1 MTSSELATTD
11 VPAGASGAS
20 GTTTTGPAR
29 EKSPGSAEGA
39 TRGPAR
45 PVTTGDRA
53 HGTFRR
59 DIEGLRGVAVLLVVL
74 YHAGVPLFGGGYVG
88 VDVFYVISGFVVTS
102 VLLREYATDGTIS
115 ILGFYAR
122 RARRLLPAAVLVLI
136 TTLLAAWWWLP
147 LQLQWIA
154 TQAIASA
161 AYCVNFL
168 LARNSVD
175 YLDTMRRESP
185 LEHYWSLAVEEQ
197 FYLCW
202 PLLLLALLGWPR
214 LLRRRRARSTSAR
227 SQPARTGP
235 AWLQPARSWWRPGDL
250 RPVLVVVAGV
260 AVLSFA
266 LCVWLTATSPGYA
279 YFGSPARAWQLL
291 AGVLIALG
299 AGAVSRLPARLA
311 AGMAWTG
318 LAAVLAAALLF
329 DSTTP
334 FPGYPALLPVAGAA
348 LVIAAGCAP
357 HSGGAGGLLA
367 LRPLQWIGRLSYS
380 WYLWHWPFLVIGAA
394 LLGGHG
400 TIWQNLGLV
409 GGALVAAAGTYLLVE
424 APLRRR
430 RRAAR
435 PWRTV
440 GLAAVASAAVVAVAV
455 PALATKPTL
464 VGPGRP
470 VDTAATLAASAD
482 VERDLTR
489 LVAASADAGPV
500 PANLTPP
507 LPEVTT
513 DIPAVFHDGCVVLRI
528 TDTGTDHP
536 CGYGDPAAAQT
547 VVLFGDSH
555 AGSWFPAVRRLA
567 DERGWRLVVMVKGFC
582 SAASVR
588 FHLDSVNRPYDECVQ
603 WREQALRRIGE
614 LRPAMV
620 VTSSTNYTF
629 GDPVGVFTDRDQV
642 WTDGWART
650 VDEIRST
657 GSEVV
662 LIGDVPWL
670 PPTVVDCLALHLT
683 DARAC
688 HGPVSDVV
696 LEPRRRQ
703 MIADVARD
711 RGALVVDPT
720 PWFCTSTVCPALV
733 GNVVTLR
740 DGNHISATYSR
751 LLWRVLD
758 ERIGLLGA

>member
-1 MTSSELATTD
+1 MTSAELATRD
-11 VPAGASGAS
+11 V
-20 GTTTTGPAR
+20 R
-29 EKSPGSAEGA
+29 EHPTGSARPAA
-39 TRGPAR
+39 TDGR
-45 PVTTGDRA
+45 T

-59 DIEGLRGVAVLLVVL
+59 DIEGLRAVAVLLVVL

-88 VDVFYVISGFVVTS
+88 VDVFYVISGFVVTT
-102 VLLREYATDGTIS
+102 VLLREYATHGTIS
-115 ILGFYAR
+115 IVGFYAR
-122 RARRLLPAAVLVLI
+122 RARRLLPAAVLVLLA
-136 TTLLAAWWWLP
+136 TLAAAWWWLP
-147 LQLQWIA
+147 LQVQWIA

-202 PLLLLALLGWPR
+202 PLLLLALLGLPR
-214 LLRRRRARSTSAR
+214 LLRWRSTR
-227 SQPARTGP
+227 SRPGG
-235 AWLQPARSWWRPGDL
+235 SWWRPGDL
-250 RPVLVVVAGV
+250 RPTLVIVAGV

-291 AGVLIALG
+291 AGVLIALA
-299 AGAVSRLPARLA
+299 AGAMTRIPARLA
-311 AGMAWTG
+311 AGMTWAG
-318 LAAVLAAALLF
+318 LAAVATAALLF

-357 HSGGAGGLLA
+357 HTGGAGGLLA
-367 LRPLQWIGRLSYS
+367 LRPLRWIGRLSYS

-394 LLGGHG
+394 LLGGRT
-400 TIWQNLGLV
+400 TIWQNLGLA

-424 APLRRR
+424 APLRHRR
-430 RRAAR
+430 RVAR

-440 GLAAVASAAVVAVAV
+440 GLAAAASAVVVAVAV
-455 PALATKPTL
+455 PALATKPSL

-470 VDTAATLAASAD
+470 VDTAALLAASTD
-482 VERDLTR
+482 VDQDLAR
-489 LVAASADAGPV
+489 LVAASAESGPV

-536 CGYGDPAAAQT
+536 CRYGDPSAART

-567 DERGWRLVVMVKGFC
+567 DERGWRLIVMVKGFC

-588 FHLDSVNRPYDECVQ
+588 FHLDSVNRPYDECVR

-620 VTSSTNYTF
+620 ITSSTNYTF
-629 GDPVGVFTDRDQV
+629 GDPVGAHPDRDQV
-642 WTDGWART
+642 WTDGWVETVAR
-650 VDEIRST
+650 IRST
-657 GSEVV
+657 GSDVV

-670 PPTVVDCLALHLT
+670 PPTVVDCLALHLG
-683 DARAC
+683 DARTC
-688 HGPVSDVV
+688 HGAVADVV

-703 MIADVARD
+703 MIADATR
-711 RGALVVDPT
+711 RQGALVVDPT
-720 PWFCTSTVCPALV
+720 PWFCTSTVCPAVV

-751 LLWRVLD
+751 LLWRALD
-758 ERIGLLGA
+758 ERIGALGA

>member
-1 MTSSELATTD
+1 MTSSELATTAA
-11 VPAGASGAS
+11 PGRAS
-20 GTTTTGPAR
+20 GTSGTATTA
-29 EKSPGSAEGA
+29 A
-39 TRGPAR
+39 AR
-45 PVTTGDRA
+45 PVATGRRE

-59 DIEGLRGVAVLLVVL
+59 DIEGLRGIAVLLVVL

-136 TTLLAAWWWLP
+136 TTLVAAWWWLP

-161 AYCVNFL
+161 VYCVNFL

-214 LLRRRRARSTSAR
+214 LLR
-227 SQPARTGP
+227 
-235 AWLQPARSWWRPGDL
+235 WRPGDL
-250 RPVLVVVAGV
+250 RPVLVVVAGI
-260 AVLSFA
+260 AAISFV
-266 LCVWLTATSPGYA
+266 LCVWQTATSPGYA

-311 AGMAWTG
+311 AAMTWTG

-348 LVIAAGCAP
+348 LAIAAGCAP

-367 LRPLQWIGRLSYS
+367 LGPLQWIGRLSYS

-400 TIWQNLGLV
+400 TIWENLGLV

-424 APLRRR
+424 TPLRRR
-430 RRAAR
+430 RRTLR
-435 PWRTV
+435 PWRTI
-440 GLAAVASAAVVAVAV
+440 GLAAVASAVVVAVAV

-470 VDTAATLAASAD
+470 VDTAATLAASTD
-482 VERDLTR
+482 VERDLAR
-489 LVAASADAGPV
+489 LVAASAEAGPV

-536 CGYGDPAAAQT
+536 CGYGDPDARQT

-603 WREQALRRIGE
+603 WREQALRLIGE

-620 VTSSTNYTF
+620 ITSSTNYTF
-629 GDPVGVFTDRDQV
+629 GDPVGGYTDRDQV

-650 VDEIRST
+650 VDTIRST

-670 PPTVVDCLALHLT
+670 PATVVDCLALHLA
-683 DARAC
+683 DARTC

-703 MIADVARD
+703 LIADAARD

-751 LLWRVLD
+751 LLWRALD

>member
-11 VPAGASGAS
+11 VPAGMSGAS
-20 GTTTTGPAR
+20 GTVTTARDREKPPGPAQ
-29 EKSPGSAEGA
+29 
-39 TRGPAR
+39 GPAR
-45 PVTTGDRA
+45 PVALGGRG

-102 VLLREYATDGTIS
+102 VLLRQYATDGTIS

-122 RARRLLPAAVLVLI
+122 RARRLLPAAVLVLV
-136 TTLLAAWWWLP
+136 TTLVAAWWWLP

-202 PLLLLALLGWPR
+202 PLLLLVLLGWPR
-214 LLRRRRARSTSAR
+214 LLRRRRARSAR
-227 SQPARTGP
+227 VQPALAR
-235 AWLQPARSWWRPGDL
+235 PARSWWRPGDL

-260 AVLSFA
+260 AALSFA

-311 AGMAWTG
+311 AGLAWTG

-357 HSGGAGGLLA
+357 HTGGAAGLLA

-400 TIWQNLGLV
+400 TIGQNLGLV

-430 RRAAR
+430 RHALR

-440 GLAAVASAAVVAVAV
+440 GLAAVASAVVVAVAV
-455 PALATKPTL
+455 PALAMKPTL

-482 VERDLTR
+482 VERDLAR
-489 LVAASADAGPV
+489 LVAASAETGPV

-614 LRPAMV
+614 LRPALV
-620 VTSSTNYTF
+620 ITSSTNYTF
-629 GDPVGVFTDRDQV
+629 GDPIGVFTDRDRV

-650 VDEIRST
+650 VDTIRST

-670 PPTVVDCLALHLT
+670 PATVVDCLALHLA
-683 DARAC
+683 DARTC
-688 HGPVSDVV
+688 HGAVSDVV

-703 MIADVARD
+703 MIASAARD

-751 LLWRVLD
+751 LLWRALD
-758 ERIGLLGA
+758 ERIGLAGA

>member
-1 MTSSELATTD
+1 MTSSELATTG
-11 VPAGASGAS
+11 VPGRAANAAGTA
-20 GTTTTGPAR
+20 TTAPVR
-29 EKSPGSAEGA
+29 EKPPGAAEGA
-39 TRGPAR
+39 ARGPAR
-45 PVTTGDRA
+45 PVIIGGRG

-59 DIEGLRGVAVLLVVL
+59 DIEGLRAVAVLLVVL

-122 RARRLLPAAVLVLI
+122 RARRLLPAAVLVLL
-136 TTLLAAWWWLP
+136 TTLIAAWWWLP

-202 PLLLLALLGWPR
+202 PLLLLALLGLPR
-214 LLRRRRARSTSAR
+214 LLRWR
-227 SQPARTGP
+227 Q
-235 AWLQPARSWWRPGDL
+235 ARSWWRPGDL
-250 RPVLVVVAGV
+250 RLVSAVVAGV
-260 AVLSFA
+260 AVLSFT

-299 AGAVSRLPARLA
+299 AGAASRLPARLA
-311 AGMAWTG
+311 AAMAWTG

-367 LRPLQWIGRLSYS
+367 LRPMQWIGRLSYS

-430 RRAAR
+430 RRTVR
-435 PWRTV
+435 PWRTI

-470 VDTAATLAASAD
+470 VDTAATLAASTD
-482 VERDLTR
+482 VERDLAR
-489 LVAASADAGPV
+489 LVAASAEAGPV

-536 CGYGDPAAAQT
+536 CEYGDPAARQT
-547 VVLFGDSH
+547 MVLFGDSH

-614 LRPAMV
+614 LRPAIV
-620 VTSSTNYTF
+620 ITSSTNYTF
-629 GDPVGVFTDRDQV
+629 GDPVGGYPDRDQV

-650 VDEIRST
+650 IDTIRST

-670 PPTVVDCLALHLT
+670 PATVVDCLALHLT
-683 DARAC
+683 DARTC
-688 HGPVSDVV
+688 HGAVSDVV

-703 MIADVARD
+703 MIADAVRVQGAR
-711 RGALVVDPT
+711 VVDPT

-751 LLWRVLD
+751 LLWRALD

>member
-1 MTSSELATTD
+1 MTSSELATTG
-11 VPAGASGAS
+11 VPGRAANPAGAA
-20 GTTTTGPAR
+20 TTAPVR
-29 EKSPGSAEGA
+29 EKPPGAAEGA
-39 TRGPAR
+39 ARGPAR
-45 PVTTGDRA
+45 PVITGGRG

-59 DIEGLRGVAVLLVVL
+59 DIEGLRAVAVLLVVL

-136 TTLLAAWWWLP
+136 TTLVAAWWWLP

-202 PLLLLALLGWPR
+202 PLLLLALLGLPR
-214 LLRRRRARSTSAR
+214 LLRWR
-227 SQPARTGP
+227 
-235 AWLQPARSWWRPGDL
+235 PARSWWRPGDL
-250 RPVLVVVAGV
+250 RLVSAVVAGV

-299 AGAVSRLPARLA
+299 AGAASRLPARLA
-311 AGMAWTG
+311 AAMAWTG

-367 LRPLQWIGRLSYS
+367 LRPMQWIGRLSYS

-430 RRAAR
+430 RRTVR
-435 PWRTV
+435 PWRTI

-470 VDTAATLAASAD
+470 VDTAAMLAASAD
-482 VERDLTR
+482 VERDLAR
-489 LVAASADAGPV
+489 LVAASVETGPV

-528 TDTGTDHP
+528 TDTGSDHP
-536 CGYGDPAAAQT
+536 CEYGDPAARQT

-567 DERGWRLVVMVKGFC
+567 DERDWRLVVMVKGFC

-629 GDPVGVFTDRDQV
+629 GDPVGGYTDRDQV

-650 VDEIRST
+650 VDTIRST

-670 PPTVVDCLALHLT
+670 PATVVDCLALHLT
-683 DARAC
+683 DARTC
-688 HGPVSDVV
+688 HGAVSDVV

-703 MIADVARD
+703 MIADAARD

-751 LLWRVLD
+751 LLWRALD
-758 ERIGLLGA
+758 EQIGLLGA